1 MQHVI
6 GVDLGGTKISASVVD
21 DQGTIIQSAVVAT
34 GAADGPQAVIQR
46 MTDLIRGLMQGHEV
60 QAIGVGTPGYVDA
73 NKGKVLFVSDNLP
86 GWSGTELKQELSRRF
101 TVPIVV
107 ENDANSAALCESWVG
122 AGRDLDS
129 FLMITLG
136 TGVGGALYTR
146 KTGIWHGHSWRGAEI
161 GHFILYPGGIA
172 CNCGQIGCVDQ
183 YISGTAIQ
191 HAYQRRTGAV
201 RDARAIFAAAEAG
214 DPVCTEIVERFAYD
228 VAIFMTTLKNI
239 LDPQAFIVGGG
250 LIYARHLWWGRVRQH
265 LTANCIGGES
275 TIMLPAQYLNDAG
288 CIGAAKVALDALR

>member
-1 MQHVI
+1 MKNVI
-6 GVDLGGTKISASVVD
+6 GVDLGGTKISASVVN
-21 DQGTIIQSAVVAT
+21 DQGAIVQSAVVAT

-46 MTDLIRGLMQGHEV
+46 MADLIKGLMRGHEV
-60 QAIGVGTPGYVDA
+60 EAIGVGTPGYVDVDQ
-73 NKGKVLFVSDNLP
+73 GKVLFVSDNLP
-86 GWSGTELKQELSRRF
+86 GWSGTELKRELSQRF
-101 TVPIVV
+101 SMPVAVA
-107 ENDANSAALCESWVG
+107 NDANCAALCESWVG
-122 AGRDLDS
+122 AGHDLDS

-146 KTGIWHGHSWRGAEI
+146 KTGIWYGHSWRGAEI
-161 GHFILYPGGIA
+161 GHFILYPGGIP

-191 HAYQRRTGAV
+191 NAYRRKTGAT
-201 RDARAIFAAAEAG
+201 RDAKAIFGAAEAG
-214 DPVCTEIVERFAYD
+214 DPVCVEIVERFAYD
-228 VAIFMTTLKNI
+228 VAVFMTTLKNI

-250 LIYARHLWWGRVRQH
+250 LIYARHLWWEPVRQH
-265 LTANCIGGES
+265 LAANCIGGEG